1 MAYSINKS
9 DGSILATVA
18 DGQIDQFSTSITL
31 IGKNYSGFGEAL
43 NENFV
48 KILENFADTEQPDN
62 PIRGQIWFDA
72 SELKLKVYNGSG
84 FVPVS
89 SATISTTQPLTLGVG
104 DLWFD
109 DLNKQL
115 FFFDG
120 TNTILLGPDYSV
132 SQGISGLRV
141 VNILDTLN
149 QNRVVTYLYTNGILI
164 GIFSKDSFT
173 PKLPIEGFSGAIQ
186 PGFNAGTL
194 SGIKFNV
201 TSTNSES
208 LGGQPA
214 SSYVRNDTSNII
226 NGQLIL
232 ASNLGLIV
240 GDASQAQLIVDN
252 GNVILA
258 NIASDKNI
266 RFLVRKGVVAENA
279 VEIDTINRRV
289 NLYRGFTDS
298 RLDVGGD
305 VSVEGNVT
313 IKGNLVINDGDVTV
327 IKTSELQVEDKLIVL
342 AQTGDSSTNTDEY
355 ADGGGFILK
364 GASNHE
370 FLWNKAKTAWES
382 TEHIELFSGKEFK
395 IDGVTVLSKTSLGPT
410 VTSIPGVTSFGTQT
424 VINVGPVISPST
436 VPTPY
441 VRIQDNRISTLQTNL
456 DLELAPDGT
465 GDVVLIGSPK
475 IEGLSTTS
483 DIGVNQ
489 STESSAILSATELSE
504 ATNKKYVTNF
514 VRTRSIVL
522 SLDISDGI
530 SNTGIAALLT
540 QIAPP
545 AEYENGTIARILCS
559 FLSASS
565 SSLNINTLVSTTT
578 ATFVTPSG
586 TAPAVIEPVA
596 FSTATIPAPTITP
609 SRVVKTFQLVTG
621 AWTFVS

>member
-31 IGKNYSGFGEAL
+31 IGKNYSGFGEVL

-48 KILENFADTEQPDN
+48 KILENFADTAQPDS

-72 SELKLKVYNGSG
+72 SELKLKVYNGSA

-120 TNTILLGPDYSV
+120 TNTILLGPDYSL
-132 SQGISGLRV
+132 SQGLSGLKV
-141 VNILDTLN
+141 ANILDTLN

-173 PKLPIEGFSGAIQ
+173 PKIPIEGFSGAIQ

-194 SGIKFNV
+194 SGVKFNV
-201 TSTNSES
+201 TCTNSES

-214 SSYVRNDTSNII
+214 SAYVRNDTSNII

-258 NIASDKNI
+258 NIASDKNL

-279 VEIDTINRRV
+279 IEVDTPNRKI
-289 NLYRGFTDS
+289 NLYRNFIDS
-298 RLDVGGD
+298 TVDLGGSL
-305 VSVEGNVT
+305 SVEGNVT

-327 IKTSELQVEDKLIVL
+327 IKTSELQIEDKVIKL

-355 ADGGGFILK
+355 ADGGGMIVM

-370 FLWNKAKTAWES
+370 FLYNSSKTAWES

-424 VINVGPVISPST
+424 VINVGPVIAPST
-436 VPTPY
+436 TPTPY
-441 VRIQDNRISTLQTNL
+441 IRIQDNRISTLVTNQ
-456 DLELAPDGT
+456 DLELAPNGL
-465 GDVVLIGSPK
+465 GDIVLIGTPK
-475 IEGLSTTS
+475 LEGMSTTS
-483 DIGVNQ
+483 ENGVNHA
-489 STESSAILSATELSE
+489 TESSSLLGSTELSE
-504 ATNKKYVTNF
+504 ATNKRYVTNL

-530 SNTGIAALLT
+530 SNSGIAALLT

-545 AEYENGTIARILCS
+545 AEFENGTIARILCS
-559 FLSASS
+559 FLSATSS
-565 SSLNINTLVSTTT
+565 TLNINTLVSTTT

-596 FSTATIPAPTITP
+596 FSTATIPAPTLTP